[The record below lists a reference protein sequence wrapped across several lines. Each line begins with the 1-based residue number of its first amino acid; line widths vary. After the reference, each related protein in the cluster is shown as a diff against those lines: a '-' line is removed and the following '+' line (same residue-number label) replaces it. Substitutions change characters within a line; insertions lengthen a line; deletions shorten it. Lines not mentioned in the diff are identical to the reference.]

1 MTSKQDL
8 VKKFLELQDRIHSL
22 IDGSLVGTQDPHMAG
37 LQSHWAPAVD
47 VYETEE
53 EFVVTAEVP
62 GIDQNQV
69 DLQVIGD
76 VLYLKGRRDPT
87 KEPLKQVYYR
97 LERPSGSFERRF
109 NLPEGV
115 DQSKIR
121 AKMHDGVLTVTLPK
135 KREGRQSFRVE
146 VTKVRQISE

>member
-1 MTSKQDL
+1 LTSKQDL

-22 IDGSLVGTQDPHMAG
+22 IDGSLVGSQDPHIAG

-53 EFVVTAEVP
+53 EFVMTAEVP

-69 DLQVIGD
+69 DLQVVDD
-76 VLYLKGRRDPT
+76 VLHLKGRRDPT
-87 KEPLKQVYYR
+87 KEPSKQIYYR
-97 LERPSGSFERRF
+97 LERPLGSFERCF
-109 NLPEGV
+109 TLPEGV

-121 AKMHDGVLTVTLPK
+121 AKMRDGVLTVTLPK
-135 KREGRQSFRVE
+135 KREGRHSFRVE
-146 VTKVRQISE
+146 VRKVQTSE